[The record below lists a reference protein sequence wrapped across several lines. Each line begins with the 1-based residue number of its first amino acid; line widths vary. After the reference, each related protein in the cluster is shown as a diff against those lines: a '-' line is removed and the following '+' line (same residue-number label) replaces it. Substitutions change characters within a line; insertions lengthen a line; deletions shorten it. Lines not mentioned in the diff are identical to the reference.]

1 MHQIYIYYIMQPHK
15 RIRMRWSRRVNPLRS
30 PPTPSPAI
38 IVCWKGNVKAT
49 PEPTQPEH
57 QRTCVLRYVVVAN
70 VG

>member
-1 MHQIYIYYIMQPHK
+1 MHQIYILHNAAAQTHSHAMITSRQPFT
-15 RIRMRWSRRVNPLRS
+15 LS
-30 PPTPSPAI
+30 PVPSPAI
-38 IVCWKGNVKAT
+38 IVCWKGNVKET